1 MSCGNHC
8 FCVLWDKWALQVG
21 LLFCLDWQVFAT
33 LLFAGSAYMMEDA
46 TTACLMWQ
54 AIFWMIVCLD
64 IVAANKLSFNDVVQ
78 GDGCESITDETLCVW
93 PWVIS
98 RYTWTSM
105 DSRRLWFYDCI
116 CLLLYW
122 TVLWWLFQ
130 GSQSWWYGAWFF
142 WQRPI
147 RRSCVYFQW
156 NRETSRMLW
165 SNKSWYCRYFQT
177 WTFIICLIPD
187 LVRKSLRLA

>member
-1 MSCGNHC
+1 MSTTGGFVILFGLTG
-8 FCVLWDKWALQVG
+8 FCDPAFRG
-21 LLFCLDWQVFAT
+21 
-33 LLFAGSAYMMEDA
+33 
-46 TTACLMWQ
+46 
-54 AIFWMIVCLD
+54 VCLHD
-64 IVAANKLSFNDVVQ
+64 GRCDHSLLDVAGNFLDDCMFGHCCSKQIVLQRRCAGRWMRKHYRWNIVRLTLSDF
-78 GDGCESITDETLCVW
+78 SIHMNVNGFKAFM
-93 PWVIS
+93 I
-98 RYTWTSM
+98 
-105 DSRRLWFYDCI
+105 LWFYDCI

-122 TVLWWLFQ
+122 TVLWCLFQ